1 MMKKLSLADKLAKKS
16 FENAQFQKSWAV
28 HMQAFGPILEPA
40 FAEDYQAK
48 IHLTAA
54 LNHLSAKNT
63 AQALPKLQLLE
74 KHIETD
80 VDRTAWLFFMGLYH
94 EISGDADQMLSYYTW
109 ANLYGHGFYL
119 PYMKAAKF
127 FLSKRAFDR
136 AAENYRAAIDCLN
149 AAAPGPQTAL
159 LLGSAYANL
168 ASCMIGLQRC
178 DEAEAA
184 LESSR
189 NICPNL
195 PGRDAVEEILQATRG
210 GTKAPAC
217 KGANERAVGGMEQ
230 IWNLPDPVDF
240 VNAMMDHLEEK
251 TGNGEDLSA
260 LSEAER
266 IFYITQTLEMEIN
279 SGGFSQF
286 FYNSGGAFSGE
297 LADAFTAIGAETTA
311 AICKKAAAA
320 FGREIPAGLDSRRE
334 LLEEMENEEI
344 NRILEECDDAFLEY
358 ADDLDVL
365 NYRFAL
371 KNREY
376 FK

>member
-1 MMKKLSLADKLAKKS
+1 MKKLSFADKLAKKS

-54 LNHLSAKNT
+54 LNHLSTKNT
-63 AQALPKLQLLE
+63 AQALPKLQILE

-80 VDRTAWLFFMGLYH
+80 EDRTAWLFFMGLYH

-109 ANLYGHGFYL
+109 ANLYGHSFYL

-159 LLGSAYANL
+159 LQGSAYANL
-168 ASCMIGLQRC
+168 ASCMIGLQC
-178 DEAEAA
+178 YDEAETA
-184 LESSR
+184 LENSR
-189 NICPNL
+189 KFCPNL
-195 PGRDAVEEILQATRG
+195 PGRDGVEAILQSARG
-210 GTKAPAC
+210 ETKAPAC

-240 VNAMMDHLEEK
+240 VNAMMEHLEEK
-251 TGNGEDLSA
+251 TGNGENLSA
-260 LSEAER
+260 LSKEER
-266 IFYITQTLEMEIN
+266 VFYIAQTLEMEVN
-279 SGGFSQF
+279 GGGFSQF

-297 LADAFTAIGAETTA
+297 LADAFSAIGAETTA
-311 AICKKAAAA
+311 AICKKAVAA
-320 FGREIPAGLDSRRE
+320 FGREIPSGLDARRK
-334 LLEEMENEEI
+334 LLEELENDEI
-344 NRILEECDDAFLEY
+344 NRILEACDDAFFTYE
-358 ADDLDVL
+358 DDLEKL

-371 KNREY
+371 KNREC
-376 FK
+376 FG